1 MALCLYS
8 SMVTSSLGVQRD
20 PHVRRGD
27 AAAVRTDVGPRSGRR
42 VTWLDESLERNLGD
56 AGERCAAA
64 NASHRATSARSRAD
78 VGANGGCISATVRE
92 DRVGLPKDEVTIDE
106 YRHKAI
112 RVKRLVLGST
122 RLSLEDVY
130 GRKLE
135 LQRQARRRRLEP

>member
-1 MALCLYS
+1 MRRLPMQPSRDVRAL
-8 SMVTSSLGVQRD
+8 
-20 PHVRRGD
+20 
-27 AAAVRTDVGPRSGRR
+27 AGRR
-42 VTWLDESLERNLGD
+42 RCERRLHLRD
-56 AGERCAAA
+56 
-64 NASHRATSARSRAD
+64 
-78 VGANGGCISATVRE
+78 VRE

-135 LQRQARRRRLEP
+135 LHAKLVGDGSNLDAVRRAGTLIEFQRGPSSVADPDVLS